1 MTQYDPETRK
11 TKTIKST
18 LHGILDPKTGKTRPT
33 RGKSEK
39 KEVVA
44 AESARTGTTDILE
57 WVGRQTGISE
67 HLRNSFAEPQAQKID
82 TVARYLI
89 ATDGAPMPRIESWQI
104 SHPTPYA
111 PGLSEDVYGD
121 LFRDVG
127 RNEDGRQKY
136 FANRASVLSANPS
149 IAFDS
154 TTISTYS
161 SNQTEARQ
169 GFNKDGDGLKTIK
182 LLTLYSVADKQPIAF
197 AKQPGNI
204 PDVISIKNT
213 IKQIKCFP
221 MNKPLVVTDNG
232 FCSQNNLTE
241 FAHNNMKFLTLIR
254 TSVSWVL
261 DFPTTL
267 HSSLRICIYFLDFTK
282 NLLHFR
288 VFSFIIECNGCTQ

>member
-1 MTQYDPETRK
+1 MPRPFTGKTHTGIRRVVRPNGDVYVYQRVTQYDPETRK

-18 LHGILDPKTGKTRPT
+18 LLGILDPKTGKTRPT

-136 FANRASVLSANPS
+136 
-149 IAFDS
+149 
-154 TTISTYS
+154 
-161 SNQTEARQ
+161 
-169 GFNKDGDGLKTIK
+169 
-182 LLTLYSVADKQPIAF
+182 
-197 AKQPGNI
+197 
-204 PDVISIKNT
+204 
-213 IKQIKCFP
+213 
-221 MNKPLVVTDNG
+221 
-232 FCSQNNLTE
+232 
-241 FAHNNMKFLTLIR
+241 
-254 TSVSWVL
+254 L
-261 DFPTTL
+261 DFPITL
-267 HSSLRICIYFLDFTK
+267 HSSLRICIYFLDFSK

>member
-1 MTQYDPETRK
+1 MPRPFTGKTHTGIRRVVRPNGDVYVYQRVTQYDPETRK

-18 LHGILDPKTGKTRPT
+18 LLGILDPQTGKTRPT

-39 KEVVA
+39 KEVAA
-44 AESARTGTTDILE
+44 AESTRTGTTDILE

-111 PGLSEDVYGD
+111 LGLSEDVYGD

-136 FANRASVLSANPS
+136 FANRASVLSSNPS

-154 TTISTYS
+154 TTIST
-161 SNQTEARQ
+161 
-169 GFNKDGDGLKTIK
+169 
-182 LLTLYSVADKQPIAF
+182 
-197 AKQPGNI
+197 
-204 PDVISIKNT
+204 
-213 IKQIKCFP
+213 
-221 MNKPLVVTDNG
+221 
-232 FCSQNNLTE
+232 
-241 FAHNNMKFLTLIR
+241 
-254 TSVSWVL
+254 
-261 DFPTTL
+261 
-267 HSSLRICIYFLDFTK
+267 
-282 NLLHFR
+282 
-288 VFSFIIECNGCTQ
+288 